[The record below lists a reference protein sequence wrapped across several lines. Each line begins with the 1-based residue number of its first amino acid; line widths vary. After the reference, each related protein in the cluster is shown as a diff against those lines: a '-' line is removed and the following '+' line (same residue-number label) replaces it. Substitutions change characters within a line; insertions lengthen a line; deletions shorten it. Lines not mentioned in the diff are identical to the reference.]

1 MIENHLTGL
10 VWNVMRRNP
19 NIVRGLQRAGFTG
32 GWLDKAEPKQITRRE
47 RSERSGA

>member
-19 NIVRGLQRAGFTG
+19 NIVRGLQRAGFKG
-32 GWLDKAEPKQITRRE
+32 GWVDKADQKTARRQ
-47 RSERSGA
+47 SAVKKG